1 MANKPLTL
9 MLTLGLAG
17 LGLTA
22 CAPTVNNRGN
32 LVEDRR
38 LVGVHAGSST
48 KQDVTKLLG
57 SPSTTSTLD
66 PNVWYYIGSITETES
81 FLDPAIVQQ
90 RVLRISFNDQGVV
103 DKVADVDTTE
113 SREIEPDEETTPT
126 AGHEISFIE
135 QLVGNLNRE
144 KKKKDPK
151 KNGG

>member
-103 DKVADVDTTE
+103 DKIADVDTAE
-113 SREIEPDEETTPT
+113 SREVVPDEETTPT

-144 KKKKDPK
+144 KKKKDK
-151 KNGG
+151 KGGG